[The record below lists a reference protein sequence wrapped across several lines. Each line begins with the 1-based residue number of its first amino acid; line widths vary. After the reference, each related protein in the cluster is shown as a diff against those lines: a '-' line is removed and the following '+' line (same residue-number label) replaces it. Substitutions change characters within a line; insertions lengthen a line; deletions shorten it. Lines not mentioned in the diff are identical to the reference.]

1 MIRVESLGLKATE
14 LASLIDEWVVGNH
27 AERDREILKA
37 KLIHG
42 RSIYQLSDQF
52 DLSQTQIKNILR
64 KREKEF
70 FSKVQIK

>member
-1 MIRVESLGLKATE
+1 MKVESLGLSASE
-14 LASLIDEWVVGNH
+14 LSNLIDEWIVGNH

-42 RSIYQLSDQF
+42 RSLYQLSDQF

-64 KREKEF
+64 KRQIEF
-70 FSKVQIK
+70 FSKVSIT